1 MRTCLFL
8 LLTMFTAC
16 APAKS
21 GRPDAQIEAR
31 AMHMRSLSESRT
43 VSVIP
48 GQYLGAQVVPRN
60 IRLLPSVF
68 SESITLR
75 SSGTLAELASKAG
88 SIMGLRVRVEQDRA
102 VLPGETGT
110 DDPSISIKYAGAF
123 QGLLDLLASR
133 SGADWE
139 YESSEIVFSFFR
151 TRTFT
156 LTTAPGAVR
165 YEAGINN
172 RSAENKS
179 GAIAGE
185 GVGSTVTG
193 ESSVL
198 STSQASQTK
207 YQADAWADAENGVKA
222 LLSPAGRVV
231 VNHAAGT
238 LTVTDTASVLR
249 RVSEY
254 IETCNTK
261 LARQIALTVKVYSL
275 EVEDKAEAGLN
286 LQAAFSDGHL
296 GISSV
301 LDSPYTTLLGAG
313 SVTATVLDSKLLG
326 TSAMLRALQ
335 SIGRTTLLTSG
346 TGVTTS
352 GQPLP
357 LQVMDTDTYLA
368 SISTETTNDS
378 QVTSMVPGREST
390 GFAMT
395 ILPHI
400 LDQRRVILECSISL
414 SSLERLDEF
423 ESGTAR
429 IQLPKVST
437 RSFSQRVNMLMGQ
450 TLVLAGFEK
459 ARRSQSQGLGLL
471 SLGSSSQ
478 TTKTLLVL
486 TLEVESVGS

>member
-1 MRTCLFL
+1 MHACLAL
-8 LLTMFTAC
+8 LLLVLAAC
-16 APAKS
+16 APSKA
-21 GRPDAQIEAR
+21 GRPDAEIDAR
-31 AMHMRSLSESRT
+31 ARQMQALSASRT
-43 VSVIP
+43 VSIVP

-60 IRLLPSVF
+60 DRRLPAIFTDSV
-68 SESITLR
+68 TMR

-88 SIMGLRVRVEQDRA
+88 SIMGIRVRVEQDR
-102 VLPGETGT
+102 VLEPGETPP
-110 DDPSISIKYAGAF
+110 DEELVSIAYSGAF

-133 SGADWE
+133 SGTDWE
-139 YESSEIVFSFFR
+139 YESSEVIFSSFR
-151 TRTFT
+151 TRTYT

-172 RSAENKS
+172 RSAESAS
-179 GAIAGE
+179 GTASGQGATSPVSGE
-185 GVGSTVTG
+185 N
-193 ESSVL
+193 SVL
-198 STSQASQTK
+198 TTSQASQTK
-207 YQADAWADAENGVKA
+207 YQADAWADAEKGVKA

-231 VNHAAGT
+231 VNVAAGT
-238 LTVTDTASVLR
+238 LTVTDTTAALR
-249 RVSEY
+249 RVGDY
-254 IETCNTK
+254 IETCNAK
-261 LARQIALTVKVYSL
+261 LSRQVALTVKVYTL
-275 EVEDKAEAGLN
+275 DVEDKAEAGLN
-286 LQAAFSDGHL
+286 LQAVFSDGHL
-296 GISSV
+296 AISSV
-301 LDSPYTTLLGAG
+301 LETPVTLLGAG
-313 SVTATVLDSKLLG
+313 GVTATVLDSKLVG
-326 TSAMLRALQ
+326 SSAILRALQ

-368 SISTETTNDS
+368 SISTETTNDN

-390 GFAMT
+390 GFAMS

-400 LDQRRVILECSISL
+400 LDQRRVILECNISL

-423 ESGTAR
+423 ESGTAK

-459 ARRSQSQGLGLL
+459 SRRSQSRGLGLV
-471 SLGSSSQ
+471 SMGASSQ